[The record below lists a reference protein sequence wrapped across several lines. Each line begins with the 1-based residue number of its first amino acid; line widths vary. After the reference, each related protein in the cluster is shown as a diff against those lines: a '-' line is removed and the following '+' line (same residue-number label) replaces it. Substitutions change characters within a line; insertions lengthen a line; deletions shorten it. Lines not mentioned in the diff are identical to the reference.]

1 MKKLA
6 MLALLTAALLALAAC
21 GKSGGAGGAA
31 PTGSHSGGGEHGAM
45 AGMDHGGGGSGG
57 TTGAQP
63 SAGANDVQA
72 KFTLPAGQP
81 LPGQNTTLTIKLTDK
96 AGKPID
102 KLDTVHEKKLH
113 LIVVSKDLSFFN
125 HIHPEYKENGEF
137 AITTLFPAAGDY
149 KVIADFT
156 PTGMGAVN
164 KSQWIAVQG
173 SAPAPQPVRPETVWK
188 TETGGKA
195 VTLSFDQLKA
205 GKELTLTFHIK
216 DAQTGKP
223 VTDLQPYLGAVGHVV
238 ILSQDAENYLH
249 VHPADEK
256 ATGPDAKFMTTF
268 PHAGVYKIW
277 GQFQHGGAVF
287 TVPFVVEV
295 PA

>member
-6 MLALLTAALLALAAC
+6 MLALLSAALLALAAC
-21 GKSGGAGGAA
+21 GKSGGAGGASPA
-31 PTGSHSGGGEHGAM
+31 GSHSGGGDHGAM
-45 AGMDHGGGGSGG
+45 AGMDHGGGSSGG

-63 SAGANDVQA
+63 SAGADGVQA
-72 KFTLPAGQP
+72 RFEMPAGQP

-125 HIHPEYKENGEF
+125 HIHPEYKGNGEF
-137 AITTLFPAAGDY
+137 AITTQFPAAGDY
-149 KVIADFT
+149 KAIADFT

-188 TETGGKA
+188 TEAGGKTA
-195 VTLSFDQLKA
+195 TLSFDQLKA
-205 GKELTLTFHIK
+205 GKELTLTFNIK

-268 PHAGVYKIW
+268 PHPGVYKIW